1 MALSHGE
8 GIVLKIRDFAEA
20 DLIITLFT
28 TQWGKRNAI
37 AKGVKR
43 LNSRLGG
50 VFDLLNHV
58 EFVFY
63 EKPRLDLVSQGSVR
77 SAYLKLK
84 SNLDAVT
91 AALRVARLLEKL
103 LPLHQREV
111 EIYTLFVRLLD
122 LLEEDDADSDA
133 LCLSAV
139 LKLLSLFG
147 HRPQLKACVH
157 CGRLTENLFF
167 AALRGGVVCQHC
179 ASGEGLKVSR
189 GLVRGL
195 DALLHLPLERAAV
208 VRFSRE
214 EFAFGQKMIE
224 TYGATLIP

>member
-8 GIVLKIRDFAEA
+8 GIVLKIQDFAEA

-28 TQWGKRNAI
+28 PQWGKRSAI

-77 SAYLKLK
+77 SAHLKLK
-84 SNLDAVT
+84 SNLDVVT
-91 AALRVARLLEKL
+91 AALRVVRLLERL
-103 LPLHQREV
+103 LPLHQREAEV
-111 EIYTLFVRLLD
+111 YALFTRFLD
-122 LLEEDDADSDA
+122 LLEGDGVDLDA
-133 LCLSAV
+133 LYLSAV

-147 HRPQLKACVH
+147 HRPQLTACIH
-157 CGRLTENLFF
+157 CGRLPEDLFF
-167 AALRGGVVCQHC
+167 SALRGGVVCQHC
-179 ASGEGLKVSR
+179 ATEEGPRVSR
-189 GLVRGL
+189 GLARSL
-195 DALLHLPLERAAV
+195 DALLQLPLERAAV
-208 VRFSRE
+208 VRFSSE

-224 TYGATLIP
+224 AYGATLVP